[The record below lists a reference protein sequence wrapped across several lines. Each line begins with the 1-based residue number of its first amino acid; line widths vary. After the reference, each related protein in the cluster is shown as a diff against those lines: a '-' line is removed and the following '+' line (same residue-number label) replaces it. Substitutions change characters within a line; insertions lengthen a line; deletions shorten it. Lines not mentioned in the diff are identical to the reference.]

1 MCAGLK
7 FFLNRGEAGCCWSSS
22 FCFSRSSTLHLS
34 MAKPIP
40 RQRKHKARARDAQS
54 VVAAD
59 ANALEILPVS
69 KADKEERRR
78 LLKEELRANA
88 TKVSSKKSKR
98 LDKYI
103 VCVCRG
109 TLHVGTLLTG
119 RLTAG
124 YQTQEGG
131 ELGTAQETRSA
142 QGRYQLVPKFEE
154 AWTWKGV

>member
-1 MCAGLK
+1 
-7 FFLNRGEAGCCWSSS
+7 
-22 FCFSRSSTLHLS
+22 

-103 VCVCRG
+103 VWFCRG

-124 YQTQEGG
+124 HQTQEGG
-131 ELGTAQETRSA
+131 EPGTAQETRSA
-142 QGRYQLVPKFEE
+142 QG
-154 AWTWKGV
+154 